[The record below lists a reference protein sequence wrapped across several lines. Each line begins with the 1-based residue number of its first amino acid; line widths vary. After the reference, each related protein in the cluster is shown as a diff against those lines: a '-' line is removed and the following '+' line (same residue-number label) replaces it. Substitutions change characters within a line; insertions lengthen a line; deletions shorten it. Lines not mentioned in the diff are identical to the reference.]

1 MSGTPGSKQ
10 APYLKFK
17 SQQKDSNLQPL
28 SCKRTKLV
36 KWLTVRLQ
44 TKWLWVRILLLMS
57 LITHVIKMNLKKII

>member
-17 SQQKDSNLQPL
+17 SQQKDSNPQPL

-36 KWLTVRLQ
+36 KWLTVPLQ